1 MYESYDA
8 NFSLF
13 VYANTYKKKFILRI
27 ITHTN
32 ILVNYAF
39 GSSFCLLKYGYG
51 TVASYFATSSFA
63 ITF

>member
-1 MYESYDA
+1 MMQT
-8 NFSLF
+8 FLF
-13 VYANTYKKKFILRI
+13 CLRKYVQKNYYFTYNH
-27 ITHTN
+27 THKYT
-32 ILVNYAF
+32 VNYAF